1 MVARIS
7 LDRASPYVILERM
20 SKARA
25 AKKLAQAAAFGGG
38 GLGLIGATLYGVLM
52 AEAQYAERVIG
63 PARYYPTRGDGL
75 YGRYPGHPIT
85 LAMIGDS
92 SAAGYGTAS
101 PDETPGVLLASGL
114 AELAERPVR
123 LVDVSVTGARSSEL
137 EPQVDTALLDGP
149 HVAVILI
156 GANDIKARMR
166 PSVSVRLLEH
176 AVCRLRAANCEV
188 VVGTCPDLGVVEPIV
203 PPLRQL
209 ARAWSNRLAA
219 AQTISVVEAG
229 GRTVS
234 MGSLLAPKFASD
246 PALWG
251 PDRFH
256 PSAAGYAAAAAA
268 LLPSVAAA
276 VGVGREAVE
285 QPEPFRGE
293 AVLPI
298 ATAAVAAAEEDGTE
312 VSAAQVAGRD
322 RGPRGRW
329 AQLRHRR
336 RHPKPE
342 VERVE
347 EAGYDRHADAE
358 PQLVRD

>member
-7 LDRASPYVILERM
+7 LDQASPCVILDRM

-101 PDETPGVLLASGL
+101 PDQTPGVLLASGL
-114 AELAERPVR
+114 AELAGRPVR
-123 LVDVSVTGARSSEL
+123 LVDASVTGAQSSDL
-137 EPQVDTALLDGP
+137 ASQVDTALLDGP
-149 HVAVILI
+149 RVAVILI
-156 GANDIKARMR
+156 GVNDVKARTR

-176 AVCRLRAANCEV
+176 AVRRLRAAQCEV
-188 VVGTCPDLGVVEPIV
+188 IVGTCPNLGVVPPIV
-203 PPLRQL
+203 PPLRQV

-219 AQTISVVEAG
+219 AQTIAVVEAG

-251 PDRFH
+251 PDQFH
-256 PSAAGYAAAAAA
+256 PSAAGYAAAAGA

-276 VGVGREAVE
+276 VGVGPEAVE

-298 ATAAVAAAEEDGTE
+298 AKAAVAAVESAGTE
-312 VSAAQVAGRD
+312 VSATQVAGRD

-336 RHPKPE
+336 RHPRPE
-342 VERVE
+342 VERIE
-347 EAGYDRHADAE
+347 EDTYDRHADAE
-358 PQLVRD
+358 PQLVWD

>member
-1 MVARIS
+1 
-7 LDRASPYVILERM
+7 M

-38 GLGLIGATLYGVLM
+38 GLGLIGATLWGVLT

-63 PARYYPTRGDGL
+63 PMRYYPTRGNGL

-85 LAMIGDS
+85 FAMIGDS
-92 SAAGYGTAS
+92 SAAGYGTES
-101 PDETPGVLLASGL
+101 PDETPGALLASGL
-114 AELAERPVR
+114 AELADRPVR
-123 LVDVSVTGARSSEL
+123 LIDVSVTGAMSSDL
-137 EPQVDTALLDGP
+137 ASQVDTALLDGP

-156 GANDIKARMR
+156 GVNDVKARMR
-166 PSVSVRLLEH
+166 PSTSVRMLEH
-176 AVCRLRAANCEV
+176 AVRRLRAANCEV
-188 VVGTCPDLGVVEPIV
+188 IVGTCPDLGVVEPIV
-203 PPLRQL
+203 PPLRQI

-219 AQTISVVEAG
+219 AQTIAVVEAG

-234 MGSLLAPKFASD
+234 MGSLLADKFATD
-246 PALWG
+246 PSLWHL
-251 PDRFH
+251 DRFH
-256 PSAAGYAAAAAA
+256 PSAAGYVAAAGA

-276 VGVGREAVE
+276 VGVGAEAAE
-285 QPEPFRGE
+285 QPESFRGE

-298 ATAAVAAAEEDGTE
+298 AAAAVAAAESDGTE
-312 VSAAQVAGRD
+312 VSATQVAGKD

-342 VERVE
+342 VERIE
-347 EAGYDRHADAE
+347 SDEYDEHAGTGGV
-358 PQLVRD
+358 LTRD